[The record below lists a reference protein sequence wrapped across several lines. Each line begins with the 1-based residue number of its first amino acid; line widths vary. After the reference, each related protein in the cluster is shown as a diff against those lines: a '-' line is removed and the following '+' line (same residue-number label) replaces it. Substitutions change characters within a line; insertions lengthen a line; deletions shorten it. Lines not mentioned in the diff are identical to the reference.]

1 MAVITT
7 NNSTEYTFD
16 DIFEDETKIAK
27 VRGEKIDIYKEL
39 LNNNSMI
46 HFHEAHGFRPV
57 VVTKENADKVIDK
70 KMQSMTKIASIM
82 GVVNEL
88 DEELVDTILN
98 TITGKK
104 NTSKRSGSD
113 KPDNFDPFDSHDNK
127 KSSNNQSSDEIS
139 LKEKEKILRAFVENA
154 VNVPAIAREQDTTI
168 EEFEFWNELN
178 VSKELFF
185 DVYNSSWM
193 FKDRIDA
200 IYNLCSDE
208 RYLIENYI
216 SKVSL

>member
-1 MAVITT
+1 LHFDQPGGGKPGVI
-7 NNSTEYTFD
+7 
-16 DIFEDETKIAK
+16 
-27 VRGEKIDIYKEL
+27 
-39 LNNNSMI
+39 
-46 HFHEAHGFRPV
+46 
-57 VVTKENADKVIDK
+57 
-70 KMQSMTKIASIM
+70 
-82 GVVNEL
+82 
-88 DEELVDTILN
+88 
-98 TITGKK
+98 ITGKK
-104 NTSKRSGSD
+104 NPSKRSGSD
-113 KPDNFDPFDSHDNK
+113 KPDNFDPFGSPDNK
-127 KSSNNQSSDEIS
+127 KISKNQSSDEMS

-168 EEFEFWNELN
+168 EEFKFWNELN

>member
-1 MAVITT
+1 
-7 NNSTEYTFD
+7 
-16 DIFEDETKIAK
+16 
-27 VRGEKIDIYKEL
+27 
-39 LNNNSMI
+39 
-46 HFHEAHGFRPV
+46 
-57 VVTKENADKVIDK
+57 VTQENADKVIDK

-88 DEELVDTILN
+88 DEELVDNILN

-104 NTSKRSGSD
+104 NPSKRSGSD
-113 KPDNFDPFDSHDNK
+113 RPDNFDPFGLPDPQALSK
-127 KSSNNQSSDEIS
+127 NQSSDEIS